1 MERGGSSAGPESLV
15 LIDYHIITGACQF
28 LKCWVLD
35 EAVQGKGVSELLS
48 YKGWSWSESLQWRW
62 RGLPHLVRTIGSRP
76 QKASAGSDFGKRKES
91 VSTLDIGK
99 ALVRSGLSQLT
110 TCASR
115 LLS

>member
-15 LIDYHIITGACQF
+15 LIDYHIITGACQI

-76 QKASAGSDFGKRKES
+76 QKASAGS
-91 VSTLDIGK
+91 
-99 ALVRSGLSQLT
+99 ALVKGRRASVRLT
-110 TCASR
+110 LARRWCEAASH
-115 LLS
+115 S